1 MTAAPRKKRTTP
13 SRPKGTASPISRPF
27 ANGGHALRHSAA
39 NGLGAGKNLVRGE
52 LVGNQLLSVGNVAL
66 TPLDQ
71 SCLERAERMLSDVA
85 LMKAAAGG
93 DAAVGTIRRWQTE
106 PQLHTGLP
114 QEQKRAVS
122 SC

>member
-1 MTAAPRKKRTTP
+1 
-13 SRPKGTASPISRPF
+13 
-27 ANGGHALRHSAA
+27 
-39 NGLGAGKNLVRGE
+39 
-52 LVGNQLLSVGNVAL
+52 VAL

-71 SCLERAERMLSDVA
+71 SCLERAERILSDVA